1 LDFVVGLNFVV
12 VAHFVIQGLIGEEGK
27 SRRGFPDVAMAKANG
42 NGQSKHAPVK
52 KSRGGTQPWPT
63 SASAQHSTF
72 AQAQRPMAGDAEEKL
87 LTWGRRG
94 NLQGPSTKPRTSPH
108 PHRRGGSNAKRHN
121 NDEGE
126 EFLGPLVT
134 AATTYAQIGQG
145 LSLSLGYAAPFGS
158 FGVHL

>member
-1 LDFVVGLNFVV
+1 
-12 VAHFVIQGLIGEEGK
+12 
-27 SRRGFPDVAMAKANG
+27 MTKANCY
-42 NGQSKHAPVK
+42 GQSKHAPVK

-72 AQAQRPMAGDAEEKL
+72 AQAQRPMAGDAEEKP

-134 AATTYAQIGQG
+134 AATTYAQIAKAQVAKLTPWGHKLG
-145 LSLSLGYAAPFGS
+145 LASLMDGTARPLPFQLVPLSSSRAKQPG
-158 FGVHL
+158 